1 MNFKDQILRKLRLQ
15 GQKSNFTRLLNIDKQ
30 FFIFYYL
37 FIYFGLCYFNLVFN
51 YNKEVIF
58 FKIAKTFLDLCV
70 C

>member
-15 GQKSNFTRLLNIDKQ
+15 GQKSNFTHLLNIEL
-30 FFIFYYL
+30 FYFL

>member
-15 GQKSNFTRLLNIDKQ
+15 GQKSNFTRLLNIEL
-30 FFIFYYL
+30 FYFL